1 MSIYRQVW
9 LAAIASMA
17 LALGGAL
24 LASMLGARDYMGSQ
38 LTLKNHDNAVAL
50 ALMLSLE
57 EPDQVKTTL
66 LVASLFDSG
75 HYEEIRILDPQ
86 GATLIQRKSA
96 PAASQAPAWFVD
108 LLPITAASG
117 QAKITSGW
125 AEVGSVLLRSD
136 SRFAHQALWD
146 TAVQTALAAAAATL
160 LSGILATLVLGRL
173 RKPLLAVTQQVQAL
187 SERRFITMALPN
199 VPELQPLVL
208 AMNSMVERLKA
219 MLETEAARLERLRQA
234 DRTDAVTGLL
244 SRTAFL
250 QALHQALD
258 TPGSGTGFIVII
270 RLANLAAMNRLLG
283 REPTDRYLQA
293 VGRALDSVEQTLE
306 QTACGRLNG
315 SDFALLLPAQ
325 ALPEAQAQQCLRA
338 LQSVRKQHWPG
349 GDNTA
354 WLGWCRFQAGE
365 TLDAVLARVDM
376 ALAAAE
382 ADLVDGVRQAEH
394 ARHIRLPRSTTQ
406 WQAFIEQ
413 AIAQNSLRLAF
424 SPVNSLDGQVLMQ
437 EATLMLP
444 TVRGDGPGQ
453 ASWLN
458 AGQFM
463 PVAQRLLRSAEL
475 DLASLQIALK
485 TLATHPEWPALALP
499 LSAVSIAS
507 SGFVESVVAQLDAH
521 RAVTPRLIFQ
531 VSASGAVANLEALT
545 IFCRAVYPRQC
556 RMGISQ
562 YGSRFSEVTPL
573 SELGISYLQLDA
585 RMFIDLAPQSASTD
599 YVRGL
604 CTLAHNLGWQV
615 LAHDV
620 DTREQLVSLG
630 ELGCDGASGQA
641 WALPA

>member
-1 MSIYRQVW
+1 MSIYRQLW

-24 LASMLGARDYMGSQ
+24 LASMLGARDYLGSQ

-50 ALMLSLE
+50 ALMLSMD
-57 EPDQVKTTL
+57 EPNQVKTTL
-66 LVASLFDSG
+66 LVTSLFDSG

-86 GATLIQRKSA
+86 GVTLTQRKSV

-125 AEVGSVLLRSD
+125 TEVGSVLLRSD

-146 TAVQTALAAAAATL
+146 TAVQIALAAAAATL

-173 RKPLLAVTQQVQAL
+173 RKPLQAVTQQAQAL

-244 SRTAFL
+244 SRMAFL
-250 QALHQALD
+250 QILHQALD
-258 TPGSGTGFIVII
+258 TPSGGTGFIVII
-270 RLANLAAMNRLLG
+270 RLANLAGMNRLLG
-283 REPTDRYLQA
+283 REPTDRYLHA
-293 VGRALDSVEQTLE
+293 VGRAVDGVEQRFE
-306 QTACGRLNG
+306 QAACGRLNG
-315 SDFALLLPAQ
+315 SDFALMLPAH

-349 GDNTA
+349 SDNTA
-354 WLGWCRFQAGE
+354 WLGWSRFQAGE

-376 ALAAAE
+376 GLAAAE

-394 ARHIRLPRSTTQ
+394 ARHIHLPRSTTQ
-406 WQAFIEQ
+406 WQAFIGQ
-413 AIAQNSLRLAF
+413 AITQNSLRLAF
-424 SPVNSLDGQVLMQ
+424 RPVNSLDGQLLMQ

-444 TVRGDGPGQ
+444 TLRGDGSGQ

-485 TLATHPEWPALALP
+485 TLVTHPEWPALAVP
-499 LSAVSIAS
+499 LSAASIAS
-507 SGFVESVVAQLDAH
+507 GGFVESVVAQLDAH

-531 VSASGAVANLEALT
+531 VSESGAVANLEALT
-545 IFCRAVYPRQC
+545 TFCRAVYPRQC
-556 RMGISQ
+556 RMGISH
-562 YGSRFSEVTPL
+562 YGSGFSEVSPL

-585 RMFIDLAPQSASTD
+585 RMFIDLEPQSASTG

-615 LAHDV
+615 LAHEV
-620 DTREQLVSLG
+620 ETPEQLASLR
-630 ELGCDGASGQA
+630 ELGCDGASGPL
-641 WALPA
+641 WGSGS

>member
-1 MSIYRQVW
+1 
-9 LAAIASMA
+9 
-17 LALGGAL
+17 
-24 LASMLGARDYMGSQ
+24 
-38 LTLKNHDNAVAL
+38 
-50 ALMLSLE
+50 
-57 EPDQVKTTL
+57 
-66 LVASLFDSG
+66 
-75 HYEEIRILDPQ
+75 
-86 GATLIQRKSA
+86 
-96 PAASQAPAWFVD
+96 
-108 LLPITAASG
+108 
-117 QAKITSGW
+117 
-125 AEVGSVLLRSD
+125 
-136 SRFAHQALWD
+136 
-146 TAVQTALAAAAATL
+146 
-160 LSGILATLVLGRL
+160 
-173 RKPLLAVTQQVQAL
+173 
-187 SERRFITMALPN
+187 

-338 LQSVRKQHWPG
+338 LQSERKQHWPG

-354 WLGWCRFQAGE
+354 WLGWCPFQAGE

-382 ADLVDGVRQAEH
+382 ADLFDGVRQAEH
-394 ARHIRLPRSTTQ
+394 ARHIHLPRSTTQ

-444 TVRGDGPGQ
+444 TVRADGSGQ

-475 DLASLQIALK
+475 DLASLHIALK
-485 TLATHPEWPALALP
+485 TLTILVEWPALALS
-499 LSAVSIAS
+499 LSAASIAS
-507 SGFVESVVAQLDAH
+507 KGFVESVVAQLDAY

-531 VSASGAVANLEALT
+531 ISESGAVANLEALT
-545 IFCRAVYPRQC
+545 TFCRAVYPRQC
-556 RMGISQ
+556 RLGISQ
-562 YGSRFSEVTPL
+562 YGSLFSEVTPL

-585 RMFIDLAPQSASTD
+585 RMFIDLEPQSASTD

-604 CTLAHNLGWQV
+604 CTLAHNLGWHV

-620 DTREQLVSLG
+620 DTREQLASLG
-630 ELGCDGASGQA
+630 ALGCDGASGQA
-641 WALPA
+641 WAVPA

>member
-1 MSIYRQVW
+1 M
-9 LAAIASMA
+9 AS
-17 LALGGAL
+17 
-24 LASMLGARDYMGSQ
+24 
-38 LTLKNHDNAVAL
+38 V
-50 ALMLSLE
+50 
-57 EPDQVKTTL
+57 DQ
-66 LVASLFDSG
+66 
-75 HYEEIRILDPQ
+75 
-86 GATLIQRKSA
+86 
-96 PAASQAPAWFVD
+96 
-108 LLPITAASG
+108 
-117 QAKITSGW
+117 
-125 AEVGSVLLRSD
+125 
-136 SRFAHQALWD
+136 
-146 TAVQTALAAAAATL
+146 
-160 LSGILATLVLGRL
+160 
-173 RKPLLAVTQQVQAL
+173 
-187 SERRFITMALPN
+187 
-199 VPELQPLVL
+199 
-208 AMNSMVERLKA
+208 
-219 MLETEAARLERLRQA
+219 
-234 DRTDAVTGLL
+234 
-244 SRTAFL
+244 AF
-250 QALHQALD
+250 
-258 TPGSGTGFIVII
+258 
-270 RLANLAAMNRLLG
+270 
-283 REPTDRYLQA
+283 
-293 VGRALDSVEQTLE
+293 E

-325 ALPEAQAQQCLRA
+325 ALPEARALQCLRA

-349 GDNTA
+349 SDNTA

-394 ARHIRLPRSTTQ
+394 ARHIQLPRSTTQ

-424 SPVNSLDGQVLMQ
+424 SPVNSLDGQLLIQ

-444 TVRGDGPGQ
+444 TVRADGSGHT
-453 ASWLN
+453 SWLN

-463 PVAQRLLRSAEL
+463 PVAQRLLRSAKL

-485 TLATHPEWPALALP
+485 TLAAHPEWPALALP
-499 LSAVSIAS
+499 LSAASIAS

-531 VSASGAVANLEALT
+531 INGSGAAANLEALP

-556 RMGISQ
+556 RMGISH
-562 YGSRFSEVTPL
+562 YGSGFSEVTPL

-585 RMFIDLAPQSASTD
+585 RMFIDLEPQSASTD

-620 DTREQLVSLG
+620 DTREQLARLG
-630 ELGCDGASGQA
+630 ELGCDGANGQA

>member
-1 MSIYRQVW
+1 MSIYRQLW

-24 LASMLGARDYMGSQ
+24 LASMLGARDYMQSQ

-50 ALMLSLE
+50 GLMLGAGH
-57 EPDQVKTTL
+57 PDAVKTAL

-86 GATLIQRKSA
+86 GKTVIQRQSA
-96 PAASQAPAWFVD
+96 PATAQAPAWFVN
-108 LLPITAASG
+108 LLPINAASG
-117 QAKITSGW
+117 QANITSGW
-125 AEVGSVLLRSD
+125 VHAGSVLLRSD
-136 SRFAHQALWD
+136 SRFAYQALWD
-146 TAVQTALAAAAATL
+146 TAIQTALAAAAATML
-160 LSGILATLVLGRL
+160 CGLLATWVLGRL
-173 RKPLLAVTQQVQAL
+173 RKPLLAVTQQAQAL

-219 MLETEAARLERLRQA
+219 LLETEAARLERLRQA
-234 DRTDAVTGLL
+234 ERTDAVTGLL

-250 QALHQALD
+250 QVLHQALAK
-258 TPGSGTGFIVII
+258 PRSGTGFIAII

-293 VGRALDSVEQTLE
+293 VGRAVDSVEQRFE
-306 QTACGRLNG
+306 QAACGRLNG
-315 SDFALLLPAQ
+315 SDFALLLPAH
-325 ALPEAQAQQCLRA
+325 ALPEAQAQQCMRA
-338 LQSVRKQHWPG
+338 LQSVRKQHWPDS
-349 GDNTA
+349 DNTA

-424 SPVNSLDGQVLMQ
+424 SPVNSLDGQLLMQ

-444 TVRGDGPGQ
+444 TVRGLGGGH
-453 ASWLN
+453 ASWLS
-458 AGQFM
+458 ADQFM

-475 DLASLQIALK
+475 DLSSLEIALK
-485 TLATHPEWPALALP
+485 TLATHLEWPALVVT
-499 LSAVSIAS
+499 LSAASIAS
-507 SGFVESVVAQLDAH
+507 SGFVESTVAQLDAH

-531 VSASGAVANLEALT
+531 VSESGALANFEALT
-545 IFCRAVYPRQC
+545 TFCRAVYPRQC

-585 RMFIDLAPQSASTD
+585 RMFNDLEPQSTSTD
-599 YVRGL
+599 YARGL
-604 CTLAHNLGWQV
+604 CILAHNLGWQV
-615 LAHDV
+615 LAQEV
-620 DTREQLVSLG
+620 ETQAQLASLRA
-630 ELGCDGASGQA
+630 LGFDGASGPV
-641 WALPA
+641 WGLRS

>member
-1 MSIYRQVW
+1 
-9 LAAIASMA
+9 
-17 LALGGAL
+17 
-24 LASMLGARDYMGSQ
+24 
-38 LTLKNHDNAVAL
+38 
-50 ALMLSLE
+50 
-57 EPDQVKTTL
+57 
-66 LVASLFDSG
+66 
-75 HYEEIRILDPQ
+75 
-86 GATLIQRKSA
+86 
-96 PAASQAPAWFVD
+96 
-108 LLPITAASG
+108 
-117 QAKITSGW
+117 
-125 AEVGSVLLRSD
+125 
-136 SRFAHQALWD
+136 
-146 TAVQTALAAAAATL
+146 
-160 LSGILATLVLGRL
+160 
-173 RKPLLAVTQQVQAL
+173 
-187 SERRFITMALPN
+187 
-199 VPELQPLVL
+199 
-208 AMNSMVERLKA
+208 

-234 DRTDAVTGLL
+234 DRTDAVTGLA

-258 TPGSGTGFIVII
+258 TASSGTGFIVII

-293 VGRALDSVEQTLE
+293 VGRAVASVDQAFE

-325 ALPEAQAQQCLRA
+325 ALPEARAQQCLRA

-349 GDNTA
+349 SDNTA

-394 ARHIRLPRSTTQ
+394 ARHIQLPRSTTQ

-424 SPVNSLDGQVLMQ
+424 SPVNSLDGQLLIQ

-444 TVRGDGPGQ
+444 TVRADGSGHT
-453 ASWLN
+453 SWLN

-463 PVAQRLLRSAEL
+463 PVAQRLLRSTKL

-485 TLATHPEWPALALP
+485 TLAAHPEWPALALP
-499 LSAVSIAS
+499 LSAASIAS
-507 SGFVESVVAQLDAH
+507 SGFVESVVAQLDAY

-531 VSASGAVANLEALT
+531 VNGSGAAANLEALP

-556 RMGISQ
+556 RMGISH
-562 YGSRFSEVTPL
+562 YGSGFSEVTPL

-585 RMFIDLAPQSASTD
+585 RMFIDLEPQSASTD

-620 DTREQLVSLG
+620 DTREQLARLG
-630 ELGCDGASGQA
+630 ELGCDGARGHA

>member
-1 MSIYRQVW
+1 MSIYRQLW

-24 LASMLGARDYMGSQ
+24 LASMLGARNYLESQ

-50 ALMLSLE
+50 ALMLGVE
-57 EPDQVKTTL
+57 KPDQVKTAL
-66 LVASLFDSG
+66 MVASLFDSG

-86 GATLIQRKSA
+86 GATLTQRKSA
-96 PAASQAPAWFVD
+96 PGASPVPAWFVD

-117 QAKITSGW
+117 QAKITTGW
-125 AEVGSVLLRSD
+125 TEVGSVLLRSD
-136 SRFAHQALWD
+136 SRFAYQALWD

-173 RKPLLAVTQQVQAL
+173 RKPLLAVTQQAQAL
-187 SERRFITMALPN
+187 SERRFITMALPS
-199 VPELQPLVL
+199 VPELQPLVR

-234 DRTDAVTGLL
+234 ERTDAVTGLL

-250 QALHQALD
+250 QALHQTLNTA
-258 TPGSGTGFIVII
+258 GSGTGFIVIV
-270 RLANLAAMNRLLG
+270 RLANLGAMNRLVG
-283 REPTDRYLQA
+283 REQTDRYLQA
-293 VGRALDSVEQTLE
+293 VGSTVGNVEQAFE

-354 WLGWCRFQAGE
+354 WLGWCQFQAGE

-382 ADLVDGVRQAEH
+382 ADIADSVRQAEH
-394 ARHIRLPRSTTQ
+394 ARHIHLPRSTTQ
-406 WQAFIEQ
+406 WQAFIGQ

-424 SPVNSLDGQVLMQ
+424 SPVNSLDGQLLMQ

-444 TVRGDGPGQ
+444 TVRGDGAGH

-475 DLASLQIALK
+475 DLSSLQIALK
-485 TLATHPEWPALALP
+485 TLSTHLEWPALALP
-499 LSAVSIAS
+499 LSAASIAS
-507 SGFVESVVAQLDAH
+507 SGFTESVVAQLDAH

-531 VSASGAVANLEALT
+531 FSESGAVANLDALQG
-545 IFCRAVYPRQC
+545 FCRAVYPRQC
-556 RMGISQ
+556 RLGISQ

-573 SELGISYLQLDA
+573 SELGLSYLQLDA
-585 RMFIDLAPQSASTD
+585 RMFIDLQPQSASTG

-604 CTLAHNLGWQV
+604 CTLARNMGWQV
-615 LAHDV
+615 MAQEV
-620 DTREQLVSLG
+620 DTREQLATLR
-630 ELGCDGASGQA
+630 ELGFNGASGPVWGSA
-641 WALPA
+641 S

>member
-24 LASMLGARDYMGSQ
+24 LASMLGARDYLGSQ

-57 EPDQVKTTL
+57 KPDPVKTTL

-86 GATLIQRKSA
+86 GATLVQRKSA
-96 PAASQAPAWFVD
+96 PETSPAPVWFVD

-117 QAKITSGW
+117 QAKINAGW
-125 AEVGSVLLRSD
+125 TEVGSVLLRSD
-136 SRFAHQALWD
+136 SRFAYQALWD
-146 TAVQTALAAAAATL
+146 TAVQTALAAVAATVLCGL
-160 LSGILATLVLGRL
+160 LTTLVLRRL
-173 RKPLLAVTQQVQAL
+173 RKPLLAVTEQAQAL
-187 SERRFITMALPN
+187 SERRFITMALPK

-234 DRTDAVTGLL
+234 DRTDAVTGLP

-258 TPGSGTGFIVII
+258 TASGGTGFIVII

-293 VGRALDSVEQTLE
+293 IGRAVASADRAFE

-325 ALPEAQAQQCLRA
+325 ALPEARAQQCLRA
-338 LQSVRKQHWPG
+338 LQSVRKQHWPAS
-349 GDNTA
+349 DNTA

-382 ADLVDGVRQAEH
+382 ADLADGVRQADH
-394 ARHIRLPRSTTQ
+394 ARHIHLPRSTTQ

-424 SPVNSLDGQVLMQ
+424 SPVNSLDGQLLIQ

-444 TVRGDGPGQ
+444 TVRADGSGHT
-453 ASWLN
+453 SWLN

-463 PVAQRLLRSAEL
+463 PVAQRLLRSTEL
-475 DLASLQIALK
+475 DLASLHLALK
-485 TLATHPEWPALALP
+485 TLAAHPEWPALALP
-499 LSAVSIAS
+499 LSAASIAS

-531 VSASGAVANLEALT
+531 LGESGAVANLEALAT
-545 IFCRAVYPRQC
+545 FCHAVYPRQC

-562 YGSRFSEVTPL
+562 FGSRFSEVTPL
-573 SELGISYLQLDA
+573 SALGISYLQLDA
-585 RMFIDLAPQSASTD
+585 RMFIDLEPQSASTD

-604 CTLAHNLGWQV
+604 CALAHNLGWHV

-620 DTREQLVSLG
+620 DTREQLARLG
-630 ELGCDGASGQA
+630 ELGCDGASGHA

>member
-9 LAAIASMA
+9 MSAIASMA

-24 LASMLGARDYMGSQ
+24 LASMLGARDYLGSQ

-50 ALMLSLE
+50 ALMLSLDK
-57 EPDQVKTTL
+57 PDPIKTTL
-66 LVASLFDSG
+66 MVASLFDSG

-86 GATLIQRKSA
+86 GATLTQRKGV
-96 PAASQAPAWFVD
+96 PVASQAPAWFVN
-108 LLPITAASG
+108 LLPITATSG
-117 QAKITSGW
+117 QATITSGW
-125 AEVGSVLLRSD
+125 TVVGSILLRSD
-136 SRFAHQALWD
+136 SRFAYQALWT

-160 LSGILATLVLGRL
+160 LSGILATLVLRRL
-173 RKPLLAVTQQVQAL
+173 RQPLSAVTLQAQAL

-234 DRTDAVTGLL
+234 DRVDAVTGLL
-244 SRTAFL
+244 SRTALL
-250 QALHQALD
+250 QTLDQALD
-258 TPGSGTGFIVII
+258 TPDSGTGFIIII

-283 REPTDRYLQA
+283 REPTDRYLRAAGHA
-293 VGRALDSVEQTLE
+293 VESVEHAFE

-325 ALPEAQAQQCLRA
+325 ALPEAQAQQCLRSLQA
-338 LQSVRKQHWPG
+338 LRKQHWPG
-349 GDNTA
+349 SDNTA

-382 ADLVDGVRQAEH
+382 ADLADGVRQAEH
-394 ARHIRLPRSTTQ
+394 ARHIHLPRSTTQ
-406 WQAFIEQ
+406 WQAFIGQ

-424 SPVNSLDGQVLMQ
+424 IPLNSLDGQLLMQ

-444 TVRGDGPGQ
+444 TVRGDGLGH

-463 PVAQRLLRSAEL
+463 PVAQRLQRSAEL
-475 DLASLQIALK
+475 DLASLHIALK
-485 TLATHPEWPALALP
+485 TLATHPEWPALTVP
-499 LSAVSIAS
+499 LSAASIAS
-507 SGFVESVVAQLDAH
+507 SGFVEPVMAQLDAH

-531 VSASGAVANLEALT
+531 VSESGAVANLET
-545 IFCRAVYPRQC
+545 FTTFCRAVYPRQC

-562 YGSRFSEVTPL
+562 YGSRFSEMTPL
-573 SELGISYLQLDA
+573 AELGISYLQLDA
-585 RMFIDLAPQSASTD
+585 RMFIDLEPQSASTG

-615 LAHDV
+615 LARGV
-620 DTREQLVSLG
+620 DTREQLASLG
-630 ELGCDGASGQA
+630 ALGCDGASGQA